1 MGDGNR
7 PCPYLVMMR
16 EPALQDGQ
24 CIRELKRFVEQN
36 IDWLE
41 KAIRSSSECPA
52 LPARRQAKLIFSL
65 LEGLMEFPDDGGRMR
80 RPSVKRP
87 CSRFRAF

>member
-1 MGDGNR
+1 MMGDGNR

-16 EPALQDGQ
+16 QPAFQEGQ

-41 KAIRSSSECPA
+41 TTIRSYSRCPA
-52 LPARRQAKLIFSL
+52 LSARRQTELIFSL
-65 LEGLMEFPDDGGRMR
+65 LAGMKAFSLTMGGGYGDL
-80 RPSVKRP
+80 P
-87 CSRFRAF
+87 